1 MAINDQQK
9 VQATVAGSSTPGPKE
24 SGYRHWQDGNVACQC
39 CPPCLPQWSKDG
51 RGVLV
56 HAKLYEE
63 EMGKNKE
70 LFPELADLS
79 CVTALQAWL
88 LAYGFKLKG
97 AK

>member
-1 MAINDQQK
+1 M
-9 VQATVAGSSTPGPKE
+9 PGPEE
-24 SGYRHWQDGNVACQC
+24 SRCRDRQDGSIARQR
-39 CPPCLPQWSKDG
+39 CPPCPPQWSKDG

-56 HAKLYEE
+56 HTELYEE

-79 CVTALQAWL
+79 CVAALQAWL

>member
-1 MAINDQQK
+1 MAGGK
-9 VQATVAGSSTPGPKE
+9 RVQGLAGWE
-24 SGYRHWQDGNVACQC
+24 SIAHQC
-39 CPPCLPQWSKDG
+39 CPLCPLQWSKNG
-51 RGVLV
+51 RDVLV
-56 HAKLYEE
+56 HVALYKE

-70 LFPELADLS
+70 LFPELAELG

>member
-1 MAINDQQK
+1 MQGLALWDCRLS
-9 VQATVAGSSTPGPKE
+9 VLS
-24 SGYRHWQDGNVACQC
+24 
-39 CPPCLPQWSKDG
+39 PCLPQWSKDG
-51 RGVLV
+51 QGVLV
-56 HAKLYEE
+56 RTELYEE

-79 CVTALQAWL
+79 CVAALQAWL